1 MKQCDNI
8 SLHIRGCAAICRL
21 MAKKSDIVES
31 MAIFA
36 AAACLVHCVA
46 LPVLIAALPA
56 LASVIPVPTSFHIAA
71 LIFAVPTTLF
81 ALGIGYRRHRQG
93 FPVIAGVVGLA
104 LLVIAVV
111 AYERTPGEAPVT
123 MLGSLV
129 IVAAHLSNWR
139 LRRQAA

>member
-1 MKQCDNI
+1 
-8 SLHIRGCAAICRL
+8 
-21 MAKKSDIVES
+21 MANKSDIAES

-36 AAACLVHCVA
+36 AAACLAHCVA

-56 LASVIPVPTSFHIAA
+56 LASVVPVPTSFHIAA

-81 ALGIGYRRHRQG
+81 ALAFGFRRHRRP
-93 FPVIAGVVGLA
+93 FPLIAGVIGLA

-111 AYERTPGEAPVT
+111 VYERTPGEAPVT

-129 IVAAHLSNWR
+129 IVAAHVSNWR

>member
-1 MKQCDNI
+1 MT
-8 SLHIRGCAAICRL
+8 
-21 MAKKSDIVES
+21 KKSDIVES

-36 AAACLVHCVA
+36 AAACLAHCVA
-46 LPVLIAALPA
+46 LPVLIVALPA

-81 ALGIGYRRHRQG
+81 ALGIGFRRHRQS
-93 FPVIAGVVGLA
+93 FPLIAGLIGLT